1 MGTQN
6 GRILWCTAE
15 LQKAVQKEKPLISQ
29 GLLDFFRHYWIVKWG
44 GVNRTGY
51 IKIMVDRKKQNGM
64 YWLIGSQKFH
74 LMKGITES
82 LAGRVAI
89 VDLLGLSQAELDGRA
104 DLVDPFMPTPEWIDR
119 AHANLKRPWSLT
131 DVYDRIWRGA
141 FPHVNEENGADR
153 DRFYRSYVQT
163 YIQRDVLRAVIFS
176 FISRKAFTACGYNKS
191 IVVHDNQTCCAFFK
205 SSCSNA
211 DAIRSTSRLLR

>member
-131 DVYDRIWRGA
+131 DGMTASGLVHSRKSMKRMGLIVIVFIAPMYKPIFSVTYSGLSFSHSSRERLLLLVVLINLLLSMIIKPA
-141 FPHVNEENGADR
+141 VLSSNHH
-153 DRFYRSYVQT
+153 VQT
-163 YIQRDVLRAVIFS
+163 PMQYD
-176 FISRKAFTACGYNKS
+176 
-191 IVVHDNQTCCAFFK
+191 
-205 SSCSNA
+205 
-211 DAIRSTSRLLR
+211 LLHAY